1 MRIVRFKRGQIWWYK
16 NGGTPD
22 GDTYIQG
29 KTRPVIIISNDLA
42 NMHSNCLLAIPVTT
56 QIKKDMPTHTQFRM
70 NGNNCTA
77 LAENLMSVNTPKLV
91 EYIGAVDKELLEKLE
106 ENLLVALGLN
116 DDEIIED
123 TMDNEVIT
131 DEFIDKT
138 LEVIKPIIEMEP
150 VKPKPRGK
158 ASLYNSLESK
168 IKYVTDYDLHGI
180 DYMVKEY
187 NEVSK
192 AAVTNKIYRFKK
204 VIEKEANK

>member
-16 NGGTPD
+16 NGGAPD

-77 LAENLMSVNTPKLV
+77 LAENLMSVNTSKLV

-138 LEVIKPIIEMEP
+138 LEVIKPIIEIES
-150 VKPKPRGK
+150 VKSKPRGK

-180 DYMVKEY
+180 DYMIKEY

>member
-77 LAENLMSVNTPKLV
+77 LSENLMSVNTSKLV
-91 EYIGAVDKELLEKLE
+91 EYIGAVDNELLSKLE
-106 ENLLVALGLN
+106 ENLLVALGIN
-116 DDEIIED
+116 TEEIIED
-123 TMDNEVIT
+123 NDENCEEIT
-131 DEFIDKT
+131 EEFIDKT
-138 LEVIKPIIEMEP
+138 LEIIKPIIEP

-158 ASLYNSLESK
+158 ASLYSSLESK
-168 IKYVTDYDLHGI
+168 IKYVTDYNLHGI

>member
-77 LAENLMSVNTPKLV
+77 LAENLMSVNTSKLV

-138 LEVIKPIIEMEP
+138 LEVIKPIIEIEP
-150 VKPKPRGK
+150 VKSKPRGK

-180 DYMVKEY
+180 DYMIKEY